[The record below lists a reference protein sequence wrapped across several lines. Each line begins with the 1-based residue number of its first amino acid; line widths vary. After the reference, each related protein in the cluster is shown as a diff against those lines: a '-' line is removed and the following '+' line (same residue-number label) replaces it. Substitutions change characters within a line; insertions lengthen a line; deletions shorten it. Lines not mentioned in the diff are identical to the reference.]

1 MVLPIS
7 GSESVTACKSY
18 SASQPQSTR
27 PVNQAFL
34 PAPTNERPALFPR
47 LGLRLSTFP
56 LTRCYHPLTLKIQ
69 GSGNY
74 LGEFWGGLAA
84 MLVALPS
91 AIAFGVTVLS
101 PLGPAYAAQGALAG
115 ILGTIVLGFIA
126 PAFGGTNRL
135 ITSPSAP
142 AAAVMAAYAVEL
154 ARGGITPGAA
164 LLQLTLIGLFC
175 GVLQLAFG
183 LARLGRLIKYMPY
196 PVVSGFMTGV
206 GLVIIVGQIPKFLGV
221 PKGLSFWASLV
232 SFSQWNAK
240 GLIVGAVTAGG
251 MLIAPKLTRAVPA
264 AILGLLAGGVAY
276 AALGFSHPAM
286 FTLAGNTLVIGPL
299 SAGGGILAS
308 LSVQVKAIRSL
319 EFGMLQHVF
328 TPALTLAV
336 LLSIDTLKTSVILDS
351 LTRTRHDSNREL
363 VGQGLA
369 NIGTALVGGIPGSG
383 QTGATLVNMSSGGQT
398 RLSGLL
404 EGVLSLVAFL
414 LLGNVIAWLPVAALA
429 GILIIVGFRMCDR
442 NSLDLLRSRSTLLDF
457 GVIVVVV
464 VVAQGVSLMA
474 ASALGIGLA
483 ILLFLREQI
492 GGSVVRTRMLGSEVF
507 SRRIRLPEEM
517 AALERC
523 GDRTVIFELQG
534 SLFFGT
540 ANQLL
545 TALESDLKART
556 YVVLDM
562 RRVQSVDV
570 TAARVLE
577 QMEDILAEHNGFL
590 IFCHFALKVPSGRDL
605 AQYFERIGVVRSERS
620 ARIFDTR
627 DDALLWIE
635 DRILAQE
642 LPGRPAETLLDLHE
656 MELFAG
662 RKEETLAALEAC
674 MEKRSYK
681 AGEII
686 FSHTDPGQA
695 LILIRRGAVR
705 IELPVGGKLHY
716 HVSTFGRGDFVGEVS
731 FLDRQP
737 RSAEAVALTDTDLY
751 ILPRDRFDALAE
763 EHKRIAIQLLE
774 AVASVLATRLRRTD
788 KQLRALQEG

>member
-1 MVLPIS
+1 
-7 GSESVTACKSY
+7 
-18 SASQPQSTR
+18 
-27 PVNQAFL
+27 
-34 PAPTNERPALFPR
+34 
-47 LGLRLSTFP
+47 
-56 LTRCYHPLTLKIQ
+56 
-69 GSGNY
+69 
-74 LGEFWGGLAA
+74 

-115 ILGTIVLGFIA
+115 ILGTIVLGLIA
-126 PAFGGTNRL
+126 PSFGGTNRL

-154 ARGGITPGAA
+154 ARGGIAPGAA
-164 LLQLTLIGLFC
+164 LLSLTLIGLFC

-183 LARLGRLIKYMPY
+183 IARLGRLIKYMPY

-206 GLVIIVGQIPKFLGV
+206 GLVIVVGQVPKFLGV
-221 PKGLSFWASLV
+221 PKGLSFWSSLV
-232 SFSQWNAK
+232 SPSQWDLK
-240 GLIVGAVTAGG
+240 GVIVGAVTAVV
-251 MLIAPKLTRAVPA
+251 MLVGPKLTKAVPS

-286 FTLAGNTLVIGPL
+286 FTLAGNHLVIGAL

-308 LSVQVKAIRSL
+308 LSAQVKAIRTLDLGMVESL
-319 EFGMLQHVF
+319 F

-398 RLSGLL
+398 RLSGVL
-404 EGVLSLVAFL
+404 EGVFSLIVFL

-429 GILIIVGFRMCDR
+429 GILIVVGFRMCDQH
-442 NSLDLLRSRSTLLDF
+442 SLDLLRSRSTLLDF

-464 VVAQGVSLMA
+464 IVAQGVSLMA
-474 ASALGIGLA
+474 ASALGVGLA
-483 ILLFLREQI
+483 VLLFLREMI
-492 GGSVVRTRMLGSEVF
+492 GGSVVRARMLGNEVF
-507 SRRIRLPEEM
+507 SRRVRLPEEV
-517 AALERC
+517 AVLERC

-540 ANQLL
+540 ADQLL
-545 TALESDLKART
+545 TALEPDLKSRA

-577 QMEDILAEHNGFL
+577 QAEDILSEHGGFL
-590 IFCHFALKVPSGRDL
+590 IFCHFALKLPSGKDL
-605 AQYFERIGVVRSERS
+605 AEYFTRVGVVRPERS
-620 ARIFDTR
+620 ARIFETR

-635 DRILAQE
+635 DRILAEE
-642 LPGRPAETLLDLHE
+642 LPARPPEALLELRE
-656 MELFAG
+656 MALFAG
-662 RKEETLAALEAC
+662 RKEETHAALEAC
-674 MEKRSYK
+674 MDKRSYK
-681 AGEII
+681 AGETI
-686 FSHTDPGQA
+686 FSSKDPGQG

-705 IELPVGGKLHY
+705 IEVPVGEKLHY
-716 HVSTFGRGDFVGEVS
+716 HVSTFGRGDFLGEIS
-731 FLDRQP
+731 FLDRHSRTAQ
-737 RSAEAVALTDTDLY
+737 AVALTDTDLY

-763 EHKRIAIQLLE
+763 EHKKIAIQLLE